1 MINRFY
7 KLPIYLL
14 LLSALQACSF
24 LTPGMYMDE
33 KTSWLDN
40 EPSVYI
46 ESIDATIK
54 IQNINNGITNKNY
67 SYKIGIGDEIQITI
81 WGIKEVFP
89 MTNNTSSQNLRRVDQ
104 EGNIFFP
111 YVGLISAKDKTQ
123 DQLRNELTQKLSSF
137 FKEPQLDL
145 AVVRFNSKKV
155 YVLGEVTKPVSINI
169 SDVPVSLSEALGR
182 AYGLNT
188 KTAKGEE
195 VYVIRNSDHYK
206 DAEIFK
212 ANLSSPSGFISSSNF
227 YLQGNDIIYV
237 NASGTARWNR
247 IISQFFP
254 FSSFVNTIDNLLED

>member
-1 MINRFY
+1 MVIMAYMEIMHINTMPRNIYMKIIIMINRFY

-89 MTNNTSSQNLRRVDQ
+89 MTNNTSSQKFEKSRSRGQ
-104 EGNIFFP
+104 HIFP
-111 YVGLISAKDKTQ
+111 LC
-123 DQLRNELTQKLSSF
+123 R
-137 FKEPQLDL
+137 
-145 AVVRFNSKKV
+145 
-155 YVLGEVTKPVSINI
+155 INF
-169 SDVPVSLSEALGR
+169 GKR
-182 AYGLNT
+182 
-188 KTAKGEE
+188 
-195 VYVIRNSDHYK
+195 
-206 DAEIFK
+206 
-212 ANLSSPSGFISSSNF
+212 
-227 YLQGNDIIYV
+227 
-237 NASGTARWNR
+237 
-247 IISQFFP
+247 
-254 FSSFVNTIDNLLED
+254 